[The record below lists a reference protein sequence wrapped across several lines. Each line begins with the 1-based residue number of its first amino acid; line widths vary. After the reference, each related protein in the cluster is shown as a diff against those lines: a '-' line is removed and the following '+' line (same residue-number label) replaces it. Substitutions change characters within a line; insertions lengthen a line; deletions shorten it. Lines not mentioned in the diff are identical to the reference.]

1 EIAKGTSFNL
11 LDLLLISN
19 THNDS
24 SEYIEGEQPM
34 NNDEIRSNLAEVTAA
49 FIETT
54 ASALSF
60 LIYNVAKNPSILK
73 NIHEEIFKVFGS
85 DINSVV
91 TYDNLE
97 KCHYI
102 TALIKETL
110 RHTSPAPINV
120 RALEGE
126 GNTDKY

>member
-1 EIAKGTSFNL
+1 
-11 LDLLLISN
+11 
-19 THNDS
+19 
-24 SEYIEGEQPM
+24 
-34 NNDEIRSNLAEVTAA
+34 
-49 FIETT
+49 
-54 ASALSF
+54 F

-91 TYDNLE
+91 TYENLE

-102 TALIKETL
+102 TTLVKETL
-110 RHTSPAPINV
+110 RHTNPSPLNI

-126 GNTDKY
+126 ENTDKYHLNFSEEHGGTSKFKLSKNEFVAFGGGLRMCPGRNIALIELKLLVVLFY